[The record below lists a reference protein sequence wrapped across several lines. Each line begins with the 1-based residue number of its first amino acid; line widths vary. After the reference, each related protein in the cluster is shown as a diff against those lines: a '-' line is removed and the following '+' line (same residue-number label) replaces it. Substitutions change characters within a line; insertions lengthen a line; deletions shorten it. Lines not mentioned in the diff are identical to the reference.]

1 MDDKESILEELRAG
15 LKTYGTLD
23 PYYGAIPLE
32 DFYKITMPDDDLVTI
47 TSSGTGYAYPN
58 ATIAQSTWT
67 TGTTIAPN
75 VYIAP
80 NTWSTGTGTEWEFR
94 KPSAKISLEG
104 DDADIDINGRSLM
117 KTLDAIQDRL
127 NMLRPDP
134 EMEVEW
140 DELQTLRDQY
150 EEKLKQCREKSAA
163 WKALKQQG

>member
-1 MDDKESILEELRAG
+1 MDDKESTLEALRAG
-15 LKTYGTLD
+15 LKNLSGTLD
-23 PYYGAIPLE
+23 PYYGAIPPE

-47 TSSGTGYAYPN
+47 TSNGAGYSYPN
-58 ATIAQSTWT
+58 TTIPQSTWT

-80 NTWSTGTGTEWEFR
+80 NTWSTSADFEFR

-134 EMEVEW
+134 EMEAEW

-150 EEKLKQCREKSAA
+150 EEKLKQCREKSRA